1 MDDQDDQTPDHESFA
16 AFEDNLFEALSEC
29 HQRITATLRG
39 ANLDESNLK
48 VASKRI
54 SQLLKEATAEMKAS
68 KRFNVRD
75 RLDKVCEEVESLV
88 AELSQLSHQDGNE

>member
-1 MDDQDDQTPDHESFA
+1 
-16 AFEDNLFEALSEC
+16 
-29 HQRITATLRG
+29 
-39 ANLDESNLK
+39 